1 LGAKQGVEKVYMYHG
16 ITPLVLKGRN
26 MTQSFERRSTG
37 SSKRTAISRR
47 DGPANANSEA
57 PAAVAVFRSNSFC
70 SAYRS
75 DAEFRT
81 AFLGL
86 LEAPGGGL
94 VEEDSLV
101 LDGDVEYTFQP
112 PNRFEEWN
120 LPRPCVLGHAHQRLG
135 CTTCSSSSRS

>member
-1 LGAKQGVEKVYMYHG
+1 MFG
-16 ITPLVLKGRN
+16 
-26 MTQSFERRSTG
+26 
-37 SSKRTAISRR
+37 
-47 DGPANANSEA
+47 
-57 PAAVAVFRSNSFC
+57 SNSFC

-112 PNRFEEWN
+112 PFDTSPQSENLAELAWGKLPNRFEEWN